1 MQSTTNFAVATNN
14 AQAMEAHHQ
23 KELDAL
29 LSVSRATRAG
39 ILDFAIT
46 LKATRDKEDADNL
59 KSMNHAIQQMSNNL
73 TIEKRDLF
81 DSLKSE
87 IDQLVLEKLDKQLHS
102 FLVLFRQYYK
112 YARVQYED
120 NKTDDCLRIK
130 AEWALSNL
138 TDVQTE
144 FDFVNAELTIS

>member
-1 MQSTTNFAVATNN
+1 MQSNNTIAATKN
-14 AQAMEAHHQ
+14 AQAMEAHHH

-29 LSVSRATRAG
+29 LSVSRSTRAG
-39 ILDFAIT
+39 ISDFAIT

-59 KSMNHAIQQMSNNL
+59 KSTNHAIQQMSYIQ
-73 TIEKRDLF
+73 TIEKRALF

-87 IDQLVLEKLDKQLHS
+87 IDELVLEKLDKQLYS

-144 FDFVNAELTIS
+144 FDIVESELTIS